1 MRKKSKRF
9 LKSIGA
15 ILLLF
20 SLVLAPLFSTSL
32 DFLNAL
38 ESEITLLQSNWNN
51 FLTDFHEQGMEYKE
65 LKIDIDLMKN
75 YSQDTKIE
83 LAILRT
89 DIENLKQVPTQLQIQ
104 YNGLEDLLQQREKE
118 LRKQRT
124 STKIL
129 GVALAILAGTTIFLL
144 VK

>member
-38 ESEITLLQSNWNN
+38 ENEITLLQSNWNN

-83 LAILRT
+83 LAILKT